1 MGPALTLG
9 DAAGLLDSNA
19 AIDAALAQG
28 SLTGQFTETKGGDKG
43 VDKGA
48 APALS
53 AAEVVVAARGLVI
66 VERTDPPLPKP
77 FEHTERTEQV
87 EEVEQ
92 VKQVKQVEPVKHL
105 EPVANAT
112 RGGSACPPFT
122 LSFASSRHR
131 DDMDGSRGGAV
142 PLGRKSRGAKVAK
155 GQSLIGRS
163 KGAKGPKG
171 PKGRGEVGRA
181 AGPAEARSGSRSG
194 SRDGARGSVRSGG
207 DKGGS
212 TPEETKEVGGK
223 SPHSKGILT
232 TAAAKSWWAERGQ
245 QKDVGGGVPS
255 PRDVRNTSPAGHTS
269 NTSDTAPS
277 VPSILPSAVPVSA
290 GPTETSVAG
299 SAAAAPPHTVAGSHV
314 YDVDSDDYDEDAP
327 PLPPSPLS
335 TFANVWA
342 AEAAWC
348 TRRTAIVLLESPQVP
363 KVLDPARASY
373 PQEWVDRTKVLKRQV
388 NQYIR
393 EAGVAL
399 GVQSV
404 GYVRVC
410 VCVCVCRFDYA
421 VQAIRLV
428 RALLLFVSPTC
439 PSANTI
445 PSPHTLSLSTDHI
458 I

>member
-181 AGPAEARSGSRSG
+181 AGPAEARSGSR
-194 SRDGARGSVRSGG
+194 DGARGSVRSGG

-255 PRDVRNTSPAGHTS
+255 PRDARNTSPAGHTS

-277 VPSILPSAVPVSA
+277 VPSILPSAEPVSA

-410 VCVCVCRFDYA
+410 VCRFDYA
-421 VQAIRLV
+421 V
-428 RALLLFVSPTC
+428 VSPTC
-439 PSANTI
+439 PPAKHYPLTSY
-445 PSPHTLSLSTDHI
+445 TLTLH
-458 I
+458 